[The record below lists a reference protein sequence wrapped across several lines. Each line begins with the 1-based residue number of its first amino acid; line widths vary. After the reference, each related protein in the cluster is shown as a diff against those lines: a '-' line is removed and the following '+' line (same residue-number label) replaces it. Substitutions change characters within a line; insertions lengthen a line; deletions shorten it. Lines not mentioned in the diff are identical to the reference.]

1 MYTVDGRQLSV
12 ECVGLIIKCA
22 KLSAECGDG
31 LYVVAAGAAVNRK
44 QMGMSGPAST

>member
-1 MYTVDGRQLSV
+1 MYTVECTQLSV
-12 ECVGLIIKCA
+12 ECVGLIFKCA

-31 LYVVAAGAAVNRK
+31 LYVAAAGAAVNRK